1 VVRLYH
7 SVALLLPDGR
17 VVAAGGNPPPYGDQ
31 VAWEPQDENEELR
44 LDVYSPPY
52 LFAGPRPTISA
63 VPTEWGYGQE
73 IDITSPQAGDVKWL
87 SLIRCGSTTHAF
99 DNSQRLVDMEI
110 LGQGGGTVRTVAP
123 HEPTLAPPGWYMIF
137 LVDTAGVPSVARW
150 VHLT

>member
-1 VVRLYH
+1 
-7 SVALLLPDGR
+7 
-17 VVAAGGNPPPYGDQ
+17 
-31 VAWEPQDENEELR
+31 
-44 LDVYSPPY
+44 
-52 LFAGPRPTISA
+52 
-63 VPTEWGYGQE
+63 
-73 IDITSPQAGDVKWL
+73 VKWL

-123 HEPTLAPPGWYMIF
+123 DESTLAPPGWYMLF

>member
-1 VVRLYH
+1 
-7 SVALLLPDGR
+7 
-17 VVAAGGNPPPYGDQ
+17 
-31 VAWEPQDENEELR
+31 
-44 LDVYSPPY
+44 
-52 LFAGPRPTISA
+52 

-123 HEPTLAPPGWYMIF
+123 DEPTLAPPGWYTLF

>member
-1 VVRLYH
+1 VSCGNARSSAGTVR
-7 SVALLLPDGR
+7 SSCSGP
-17 VVAAGGNPPPYGDQ
+17 NGDQ

-63 VPTEWGYGQE
+63 VPTEWDYGQK
-73 IDITSPQAGDVKWL
+73 IDIASPQAGGVKWL

-99 DNSQRLVDMEI
+99 DNSQRLVDVEI

-123 HEPTLAPPGWYMIF
+123 DEPTLAPPGWYMLF
-137 LVDTAGVPSVARW
+137 LVDAAGVPSIARW